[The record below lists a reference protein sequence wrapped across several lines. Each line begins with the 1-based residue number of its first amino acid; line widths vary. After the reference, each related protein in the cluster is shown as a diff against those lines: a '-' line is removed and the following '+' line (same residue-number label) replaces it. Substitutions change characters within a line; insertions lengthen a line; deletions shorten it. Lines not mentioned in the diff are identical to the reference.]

1 MNRYEPNSLSLTTA
15 KIKCVLSFFGTV
27 ILGRVYGRNVA
38 KRAFL
43 NDVTQIKTFFDP
55 PVKHC
60 PMPYALVSQYAHDV
74 IYGPEGDSSM
84 LNFEL
89 RFTILN
95 ILSSSDHW

>member
-55 PVKHC
+55 P
-60 PMPYALVSQYAHDV
+60 
-74 IYGPEGDSSM
+74 
-84 LNFEL
+84 
-89 RFTILN
+89 
-95 ILSSSDHW
+95 LSSIAPCLMHSCLNMPMTSFMGPREIHQC